1 MKRAQVENLRQLWV
15 CRMKIVLTIF
25 LLNSIVVFGQE
36 PPKEACIPGVDSLT
50 NEEVYKITDVPA
62 QINGGMSAL
71 FKEAT
76 KRIKYSS
83 SLERYP
89 IESKVIVAFIVTEI
103 GSVTGQRIVR
113 NIDGTD
119 IGEQLLRIVQE
130 FKWQPAI
137 CNGNPV
143 KSILT
148 LPMILDFN

>member
-76 KRIKYSS
+76 KQIKYSS

-137 CNGNPV
+137 
-143 KSILT
+143 
-148 LPMILDFN
+148 